1 MSLSYDIKELKRQV
15 TGMEE
20 TKSHI
25 RKLGNYVRW
34 LVIVAEIV
42 LIGVIILALI
52 AAGYALFKPDLLGDA
67 NDIWEIFEEEN
78 SVLVNIAIA
87 MENIPDNIRIMLGA
101 LAWALSMLGV
111 LFVIHKIGKIFAEMV
126 RSESPFTDQ
135 VARDLK
141 KASDGIL
148 LLALVNVLLGLVL
161 FLFVRLF
168 AYLFEYGAAIQKR
181 ADETNRIQEEMI
193 LSFAEITENK
203 SGQTGKHVKRVAE
216 YSRILATELGMD
228 AVEADRL
235 RLASTMHDIGKLL
248 VPSEILDKP
257 AKLTDEEFAE
267 IKKHTTY
274 GGKLLNNVE
283 GEVMKVARTVAL
295 EHHERPDG
303 RGYPE
308 GKQQEAISIE
318 GKIVAVADV
327 YDALTSR
334 RSYKDAWD
342 DTKAYEEIVK
352 GKGTQFDAAVVE
364 AFERAYPKINEARL
378 SLQDAN

>member
-135 VARDLK
+135 VAKDLK

-308 GKQQEAISIE
+308 GKQQETISIE

>member
-135 VARDLK
+135 VAKDLK

>member
-1 MSLSYDIKELKRQV
+1 
-15 TGMEE
+15 MEE
-20 TKSHI
+20 TKNHI
-25 RKLGNYVRW
+25 RKLGNYVRG
-34 LVIVAEIV
+34 LVIVAEVV
-42 LIGVIILALI
+42 LIGLMILGLV
-52 AAGYALFKPDLLGDA
+52 AAGYALFKPDLLGDTS
-67 NDIWEIFEEEN
+67 DIWNIFEEEN
-78 SVLVNIAIA
+78 SVLINIAIA
-87 MENIPDNIRIMLGA
+87 MENIPEHIRIMLGA
-101 LAWALSMLGV
+101 LAWAISMMGV
-111 LFVIHKIGKIFAEMV
+111 FIVVRKIGKIFSEMV
-126 RSESPFTDQ
+126 QSESPFTDQ
-135 VARDLK
+135 VAKDLK
-141 KASDGIL
+141 KASLFIL
-148 LLALVNVLLGLVL
+148 LLALVNILPALIL

-228 AVEADRL
+228 PVEADRL

-274 GGKLLNNVE
+274 GGRLLNNVE

-342 DTKAYEEIVK
+342 DTKAYDEVVK
-352 GKGTQFDAAVVE
+352 GKGTQFDAEVVE
-364 AFERAYPKINEARL
+364 AFERAYSKINEARL
-378 SLQDAN
+378 SLQDQT

>member
-1 MSLSYDIKELKRQV
+1 
-15 TGMEE
+15 MEE